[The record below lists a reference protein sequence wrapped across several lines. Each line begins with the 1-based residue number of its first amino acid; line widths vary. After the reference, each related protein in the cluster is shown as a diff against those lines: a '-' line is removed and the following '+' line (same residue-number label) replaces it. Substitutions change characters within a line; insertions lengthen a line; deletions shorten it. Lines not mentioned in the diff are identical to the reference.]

1 MKSYKQFLKDNLL
14 PLSTVVILM
23 IAVFIVYT
31 VFAIPDRYASTAV
44 LKTTADVNSV
54 VKSAK
59 SVALTRQVDDKFG
72 FEDMTT
78 KDATSVTSS
87 GQTITI
93 SSLNEDAITSKKM
106 TDGLVSVL
114 SDAYPGKLSVVT
126 AAQVEDRPSSPSLL
140 KNGAAGA
147 LCGLA
152 VGWAGLTVYYFI
164 KKRSLKN

>member
-1 MKSYKQFLKDNLL
+1 MKSYRQFLKNNLL
-14 PLSTVVILM
+14 PLSTVIILM

-44 LKTTADVNSV
+44 LKTTAHVSSV
-54 VKSAK
+54 VKSAQ

-72 FEDMTT
+72 FDDMTT
-78 KDATSVTSS
+78 KDATTVTSS
-87 GQTITI
+87 GKTITI

-114 SDAYPGKLSVVT
+114 SDAYPGQITVTT
-126 AAQVEDRPSSPSLL
+126 AAKVEDRPSSPSLL

-147 LCGLA
+147 LCGL
-152 VGWAGLTVYYFI
+152 VIGYLGLTAYYFI
-164 KKRSLKN
+164 KKRSL

>member
-1 MKSYKQFLKDNLL
+1 MKSYQQFLKENVL

-44 LKTTADVNSV
+44 LKTTANVSSV

-59 SVALTRQVDDKFG
+59 SVAITRQVDDKFG
-72 FEDMTT
+72 FDDLAT
-78 KDATSVTSS
+78 KNATSVTSS
-87 GQTITI
+87 GKTITI

-114 SDAYPGKLSVVT
+114 NDAYPGKLSVVT
-126 AAQVEDRPSSPSLL
+126 AAKVEDRPSSPSLL

-147 LCGLA
+147 LCGL
-152 VGWAGLTVYYFI
+152 VLGYLGLTAYYFI
-164 KKRSLKN
+164 RKRSLS